1 MTLQKVLS
9 RVRQAVDDYHMIEE
23 GDRIAVGISGGKD
36 SLTLLLALNEL
47 SKFYPKHFTL
57 IAVTVDLGFDNLNLD
72 EIRTLCADRNIP
84 YTVVETSIA
93 QIVFEDR
100 KEDNP
105 CSLCAKMRKGALN
118 DAIKAAGCNKIAYAH
133 HEDDVVETMMLSL
146 FYEGRLHTFS
156 PVTHPVPPTDIP
168 GGNMSKSCLGS
179 LTEKIQVSRIV
190 YLRQF
195 KKEIWKDGQ
204 ITLAVIKEENYH
216 DEQNKNNILKLRKVL
231 DTLPPFCRDFFR
243 GIEPYTSTRTRLAY
257 AYDIRL
263 FFEFLHETN
272 SYCKKREITE
282 LPLSVLDMV
291 QRTDI
296 EEYLDYMS
304 LYQKDG
310 KDITNDERGKARKL
324 AALRSFYNYYFQSE
338 RIEKNTAALVP
349 LPKRHE
355 KEIIRLEPNEVAI
368 LLDQVED
375 GTKLT
380 KKELEYHK
388 KTKLRDVALLTLLL
402 GTGIRVSECV
412 GLDINDVDFDN
423 GGIKI
428 RRKGGYEA
436 IVYFGEEVETA
447 LLDYLEQREHI
458 IPAEGHEN
466 ALFLSLQNRRMAVR
480 SVENLVKKY
489 ASRVT
494 TLKKITPHK
503 LRSTYGTELYKETR
517 DIYLVADVLGHKD
530 VNTTRKHYAAL
541 EEQRRRQAA
550 NAFHLREHSNRH
562 SDQPDS

>member
-1 MTLQKVLS
+1 M
-9 RVRQAVDDYHMIEE
+9 
-23 GDRIAVGISGGKD
+23 
-36 SLTLLLALNEL
+36 
-47 SKFYPKHFTL
+47 
-57 IAVTVDLGFDNLNLD
+57 
-72 EIRTLCADRNIP
+72 
-84 YTVVETSIA
+84 
-93 QIVFEDR
+93 
-100 KEDNP
+100 
-105 CSLCAKMRKGALN
+105 
-118 DAIKAAGCNKIAYAH
+118 
-133 HEDDVVETMMLSL
+133 
-146 FYEGRLHTFS
+146 
-156 PVTHPVPPTDIP
+156 
-168 GGNMSKSCLGS
+168 
-179 LTEKIQVSRIV
+179 SRIV
-190 YLRQF
+190 FSPRSNE
-195 KKEIWKDGQ
+195 EIWKVGKN
-204 ITLAVIKEENYH
+204 TLAVIKEENYH
-216 DEQNKNNILKLRKVL
+216 DEQNKNNILKLRKIL
-231 DTLPPFCRDFFR
+231 DTLPSFCKDFFR

-263 FFEFLHETN
+263 FFEFLHEKN
-272 SYCKKREITE
+272 SYCHKMEITE
-282 LPLSVLDMV
+282 FPLSVLDMV

-310 KDITNDERGKARKL
+310 KNITNEERGKARKL

-388 KTKLRDVALLTLLL
+388 KTKLRDIALLTLLL

-412 GLDINDVDFDN
+412 GLDINDVDFNN

-436 IVYFGEEVETA
+436 IVYFGDEVETA

-489 ASRVT
+489 TTRVT
-494 TLKKITPHK
+494 PLKKITPHK
-503 LRSTYGTELYKETR
+503 LRSTYGTELYKETG

-530 VNTTRKHYAAL
+530 VNTTRKHYANID
-541 EEQRRRQAA
+541 EYRRHQAA
-550 NAFHLREHSNRH
+550 SALRLREQNPYHNDKPR
-562 SDQPDS
+562 Q